1 LNATSTRVIVNQAI
15 LSVLNTEKDLVLTVG
30 SSFSTSFYIV
40 DSVSG
45 VAVPNPNYKVNI
57 MVYSFH

>member
-1 LNATSTRVIVNQAI
+1 MNVTSTRVIVNQAI

-45 VAVPNPNYKVNI
+45 VAVPNPNYKVNV
-57 MVYSFH
+57 MFYSIH